1 MHDQFGTVDP
11 GAVIEARQETKTTT
25 FPQLER
31 GSCSPRGAVALS
43 ALAGVRWLQ
52 NRLKNLRRTIA
63 RRGLD
68 EKTREN
74 TGAKIYVVKR
84 TIDCCVLALVL
95 ALSCVALHA
104 RTVRFLSTSGHCFP
118 GTEHMHGSGLRQK

>member
-52 NRLKNLRRTIA
+52 NKLKNLRRRIA
-63 RRGLD
+63 CRGQH
-68 EKTREN
+68 ETTREN
-74 TGAKIYVVKR
+74 AGAK
-84 TIDCCVLALVL
+84 
-95 ALSCVALHA
+95 LSGVTHDRLLWPRSNVGSVMCRAA
-104 RTVRFLSTSGHCFP
+104 CKDRPFTRTSGRSFP
-118 GTEHMHGSGLRQK
+118 REHRTCTVPR